1 MTHWSNDLHLRYLKV
16 STPAATAFD
25 LVGYFHSAA
34 GMNNVVT
41 VLAELSECIDGKNL
55 VAVAALSPIAWA
67 QRLGNLLELVGTEDK
82 TGELADYIAR
92 KKPVPTPLVP
102 SQPFAGIRQLQ
113 RWRLLVNDTVESDD

>member
-1 MTHWSNDLHLRYLKV
+1 
-16 STPAATAFD
+16 
-25 LVGYFHSAA
+25 
-34 GMNNVVT
+34 MNNVVT

-67 QRLGNLLELVGTEDK
+67 QRLGYLLELVGTEDK

-92 KKPVPTPLVP
+92 KKPAPTPLVP
-102 SQPFAGIRQLQ
+102 SQPFAGSRQLQ